1 MDFNIPWI
9 PSHYR
14 ESEASCLKKN
24 QVGLKVESFEILG
37 CAPPVVP
44 AFQASI
50 LIIAD
55 LPLRRFAL
63 LSYPLTSTLL
73 LLLSRICR

>member
-1 MDFNIPWI
+1 MDTIPLSRI
-9 PSHYR
+9 RSFG
-14 ESEASCLKKN
+14 SKKN